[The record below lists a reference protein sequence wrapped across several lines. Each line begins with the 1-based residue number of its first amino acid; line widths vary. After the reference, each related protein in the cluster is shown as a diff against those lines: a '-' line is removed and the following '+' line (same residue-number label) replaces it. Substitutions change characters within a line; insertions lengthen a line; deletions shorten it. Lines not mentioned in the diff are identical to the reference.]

1 MYVLSIL
8 PHTQKCFQSPG
19 ISFLSPQRAGSAG
32 LREARHKPPRKR
44 CAAGQASCGQ
54 LVRLDLR
61 DPHTETVRWKE
72 PEIRKKSYG
81 GVPRTLLARTQ
92 RCVAAVAGP
101 RDVKRS
107 LCTQQP
113 RWASTP
119 ENLRHAYR
127 NTCTRTFTA
136 PFIHHSQNVRRPT
149 DRGDTSQPHDEPRQ
163 HPAKWEKPVQTTP
176 LTRFSVYKMFQIDQ
190 STDRGSRSVVASGR
204 GWNGE

>member
-44 CAAGQASCGQ
+44 RAAGQASCGQ

-92 RCVAAVAGP
+92 RCVAAMAGP

-149 DRGDTSQPHDEPRQ
+149 DRGDTSQPHRDRSTIRCYDTMNLDNILPSGRSQ
-163 HPAKWEKPVQTTP
+163 SKRPP
-176 LTRFSVYKMFQIDQ
+176 L
-190 STDRGSRSVVASGR
+190 RGSVCTKCSK
-204 GWNGE
+204 

>member
-44 CAAGQASCGQ
+44 RAAGQASCGQ

-107 LCTQQP
+107 LHPAAPLGVHP
-113 RWASTP
+113 RELAARLQKHLHTDVHST
-119 ENLRHAYR
+119 
-127 NTCTRTFTA
+127 
-136 PFIHHSQNVRRPT
+136 IHS
-149 DRGDTSQPHDEPRQ
+149 SQPKRPSADRPRRHVSATQ
-163 HPAKWEKPVQTTP
+163 GPKHH
-176 LTRFSVYKMFQIDQ
+176 
-190 STDRGSRSVVASGR
+190 
-204 GWNGE
+204 

>member
-1 MYVLSIL
+1 MRLGTNLPGSAVRQARPPVDSSYVLTSET
-8 PHTQKCFQSPG
+8 HTQK
-19 ISFLSPQRAGSAG
+19 LSDG
-32 LREARHKPPRKR
+32 KNPR
-44 CAAGQASCGQ
+44 S
-54 LVRLDLR
+54 V
-61 DPHTETVRWKE
+61 
-72 PEIRKKSYG
+72 KSYG

-149 DRGDTSQPHDEPRQ
+149 DRGDTSQPHRDR
-163 HPAKWEKPVQTTP
+163 
-176 LTRFSVYKMFQIDQ
+176 
-190 STDRGSRSVVASGR
+190 STIRCYDTMNLDNILPSGR
-204 GWNGE
+204 SQSKRPPLRSSVCTKCSK